1 MTPVRNR
8 IRGVRR
14 GTEWELLMR
23 KFAFVATAA
32 ALTIVAFGGW
42 LSTTASVAPP
52 VNGATGIDPM
62 QMMLSSPNLRS
73 EHFVDYSLVYP

>member
-1 MTPVRNR
+1 
-8 IRGVRR
+8 
-14 GTEWELLMR
+14 MR

-32 ALTIVAFGGW
+32 ALIIVAFGGW
-42 LSTTASVAPP
+42 LSTTASVAPA